1 MNRHSLRVYS
11 GTTPAE
17 AELQYLGKAKN
28 LELYGVDM
36 HTVLVSESCVF
47 WVEKVH
53 FAMNEEVTYFPLK
66 PISSGTC
73 GGIFR

>member
-1 MNRHSLRVYS
+1 MSRHSLRVYS

-53 FAMNEEVTYFPLK
+53 LAIYTQ
-66 PISSGTC
+66 
-73 GGIFR
+73 